1 MKLLLLCLFTAPP
14 FTTWKDKR
22 KWRPKYWR
30 KPLLDSSS
38 SEEEQSVGPIKYG
51 NSEAWHP
58 LKKNT
63 GEKNSNLFPTLD
75 I

>member
-1 MKLLLLCLFTAPP
+1 MFAAPP

-51 NSEAWHP
+51 NPEVWHP
-58 LKKNT
+58 LKKKVGKIPT
-63 GEKNSNLFPTLD
+63 NLFPTLNS
-75 I
+75 

>member
-1 MKLLLLCLFTAPP
+1 LFTAPP

-38 SEEEQSVGPIKYG
+38 GEEEQAVGPIKYG
-51 NSEAWHP
+51 NLDAWHTLQKSTGGNTYQP
-58 LKKNT
+58 LPST
-63 GEKNSNLFPTLD
+63 
-75 I
+75 